1 MRKIITTMV
10 LIAMVLS
17 ANAQQQYILKR
28 GCNEKTYAEVIEL
41 IDKIEKISVIEKM
54 EGIDLNNE
62 MLSTYG
68 GEIILRKEGNSIII
82 TLQEYN
88 AVLENL
94 ISNPHNKRYDINSIR
109 TDLHIHTVKLFEYL
123 HKKMYFEQWSR
134 MIKNMYIKTNQ
145 RTGAA
150 YIQIEYKNL

>member
-1 MRKIITTMV
+1 MKKILTTMA

-17 ANAQQQYILKR
+17 ANAQQQYILQR
-28 GCNEKTYAEVIEL
+28 GCNEKTYTEVIEL

-68 GEIILRKEGNSIII
+68 GEIIVRKEGNSIII
-82 TLQEYN
+82 TLQEYT
-88 AVLENL
+88 AVLENML
-94 ISNPHNKRYDINSIR
+94 SNPHNKRYDINGVR

-123 HKKMYFEQWSR
+123 HEKMYFEQWSR

>member
-1 MRKIITTMV
+1 MKKILTTMV

-17 ANAQQQYILKR
+17 ANAQQQYILQR

-109 TDLHIHTVKLFEYL
+109 TDLHINTVKLFEYL
-123 HKKMYFEQWSR
+123 HKKMYFEHWSR